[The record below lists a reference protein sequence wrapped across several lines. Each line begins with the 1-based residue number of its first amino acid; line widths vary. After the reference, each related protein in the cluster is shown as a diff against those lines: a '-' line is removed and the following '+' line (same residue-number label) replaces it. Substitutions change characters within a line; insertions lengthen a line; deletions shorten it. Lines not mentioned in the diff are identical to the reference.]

1 MLSTIYYILLVFL
14 YILPVENTVKMSYG
28 NSTITCLQDPPS
40 RTGRGGNS
48 RGTVRIVKLTPK
60 KKVTW
65 DKNTVDNEHA
75 NKKSSKVCCKY
86 KKPKRFDES
95 SDSESSDSDLER
107 NSYESY
113 KKATKAGCSDCSKRV
128 SIKT

>member
-1 MLSTIYYILLVFL
+1 
-14 YILPVENTVKMSYG
+14 MSYG
-28 NSTITCLQDPPS
+28 NSTITCVQEPPS

-48 RGTVRIVKLTPK
+48 RATLRIVKLAPK

-65 DKNTVDNEHA
+65 DKDTVDNEHA

-86 KKPKRFDES
+86 KKPRRFDES
-95 SDSESSDSDLER
+95 SESESSDSDSER
-107 NSYESY
+107 NSYDSF
-113 KKATKAGCSDCSKRV
+113 KKAKKGGCSDCSKRV